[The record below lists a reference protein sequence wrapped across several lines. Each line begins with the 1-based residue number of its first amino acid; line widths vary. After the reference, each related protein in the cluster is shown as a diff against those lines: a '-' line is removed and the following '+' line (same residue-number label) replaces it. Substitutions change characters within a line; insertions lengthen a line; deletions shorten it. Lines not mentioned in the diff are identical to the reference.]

1 MNIVTSNPKVL
12 KEPKPLV
19 AVLELADS
27 SVNLAVRPW
36 CNSEDYW
43 KVYSDITENVKLAL
57 DTGGIDSISTQ
68 NGCYEKINTK
78 KIKFILTF

>member
-1 MNIVTSNPKVL
+1 MVIGVSYDAEVKKTKEILMNIVTSNPKVL

-57 DTGGIDSISTQ
+57 DAGGIDSIST
-68 NGCYEKINTK
+68 
-78 KIKFILTF
+78 

>member
-1 MNIVTSNPKVL
+1 MVIGVSYDAEVKKTKEILMNIVTSNPNVL

-57 DTGGIDSISTQ
+57 DTGGIDSIST
-68 NGCYEKINTK
+68 
-78 KIKFILTF
+78 

>member
-1 MNIVTSNPKVL
+1 MVIGVSYDAEVKKTKEILMNIVTSNPKVL

-57 DTGGIDSISTQ
+57 DTGGIDSIST
-68 NGCYEKINTK
+68 
-78 KIKFILTF
+78 